1 MKKPTM
7 IIGRKQL
14 VLSALTLVLGAA
26 VYLNYALSGGAG
38 LMPAELLKDSVT
50 AGTPAEADDLAGYG
64 TAEMVSATPTQAD
77 YFAQARLDK
86 QNSRDYAVQT
96 LQSIIGGGDLS
107 NDEMVTNAIDAVSLS
122 KQMKSES
129 VIESLILSQG
139 FADCVVY
146 LDGETAKIVVES
158 DGLAPAQAAAIKEI
172 VLTES
177 DVPAE
182 GIRIFEVA
190 AGTVNPPADTEAEAD
205 GAQPEDEA
213 SEAE

>member
-7 IIGRKQL
+7 IIGRKQI

-26 VYLNYALSGGAG
+26 VYLNYVLADGNGLFPAG
-38 LMPAELLKDSVT
+38 FSAAPAEPS
-50 AGTPAEADDLAGYG
+50 AAAEPDDLASYG
-64 TAEMVSATPTQAD
+64 TAEMVSATPSQAD

-86 QNSRDYAVQT
+86 QTSRDYAVQT

-107 NDEMVTNAIDAVSLS
+107 NDEMVTNAIDAVSIS

-139 FADCVVY
+139 FRDCVCW
-146 LDGETAKIVVES
+146 LDGATAKVVVES
-158 DGLAPAQAAAIKEI
+158 DGLEAAQAAAIKEI
-172 VLTES
+172 ILAES

-190 AGTVNPPADTEAEAD
+190 AGTPADAVPAE
-205 GAQPEDEA
+205 
-213 SEAE
+213 

>member
-1 MKKPTM
+1 MKKPSM
-7 IIGRKQL
+7 IIGKKQL

-26 VYLNYALSGGAG
+26 VYLNYVLAGGNG
-38 LMPAELLKDSVT
+38 LIPAESFRGDAEQAAS
-50 AGTPAEADDLAGYG
+50 PAAADDLLDYG
-64 TAEMVSATPTQAD
+64 TAEMVNAVPAQAD

-86 QNSRDYAVQT
+86 QSSRDYAVQT

-122 KQMKSES
+122 KQMKSEA

-139 FADCVVY
+139 YRDCVVY
-146 LDGETAKIVVES
+146 LDGDTAKVVVES
-158 DGLAPAQAAAIKEI
+158 DGLDAAQAAAIKEI

-177 DVPAE
+177 EVPAE

-190 AGTVNPPADTEAEAD
+190 ADAPADAVPAY
-205 GAQPEDEA
+205 
-213 SEAE
+213 

>member
-7 IIGRKQL
+7 IIGRKQI

-26 VYLNYALSGGAG
+26 VYLNYVLAGGNGLLPADLAAHDPAG
-38 LMPAELLKDSVT
+38 LDA
-50 AGTPAEADDLAGYG
+50 AAEADDLASYG
-64 TAEMVSATPTQAD
+64 TAEMVSATPSQAD

-86 QNSRDYAVQT
+86 QTSRDYAVQT

-107 NDEMVTNAIDAVSLS
+107 NDEMVTNAIDAVSIS
-122 KQMKSES
+122 KQMKSEN

-139 FADCVVY
+139 FRDCVCW
-146 LDGETAKIVVES
+146 LDGTSAKVVVES
-158 DGLAPAQAAAIKEI
+158 DGLEAAQAAAIKEI
-172 VLTES
+172 ILAES

-190 AGTVNPPADTEAEAD
+190 AGTPADAVPAE
-205 GAQPEDEA
+205 
-213 SEAE
+213 